1 LKTAIEAGVVMNLDN
16 EHEAE
21 LVDNLLKNECKNF
34 QSASI
39 GLRINPVVAT
49 ATKLSKFGV
58 PLTVETKDKVIKIYK
73 DYSWLN
79 GIHFHVGSQGVP
91 IELFV
96 DGAKVIKKLLLYSR
110 GEKWQFGACKQTSII
125 GVFDTLL
132 HLFSNKSKI
141 NLINYSLIH

>member
-1 LKTAIEAGVVMNLDN
+1 MNLDN

-39 GLRINPVVAT
+39 GLRINPVVGGGAIAIVST